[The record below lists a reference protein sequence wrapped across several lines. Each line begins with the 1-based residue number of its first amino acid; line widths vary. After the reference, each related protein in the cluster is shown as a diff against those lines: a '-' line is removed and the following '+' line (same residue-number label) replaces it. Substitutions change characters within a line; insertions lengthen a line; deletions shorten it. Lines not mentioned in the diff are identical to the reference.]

1 MNSFHFETTPRI
13 ICHSGA
19 CAGLGEAARN
29 LGIRHA
35 FFVTDNGLHQAG
47 LTTSAIDALKA
58 AGIAVSIFSAVQA
71 DPPESV
77 IVQAAASAR
86 EAGADGVIGFGGGSS
101 MDTAKLVALLV
112 KSPQELS
119 GIYGV
124 GLARG
129 PRLPLIQIPTTA
141 GTGSEVTPI
150 SVVTTPTDEK
160 KPVVSSFLLP
170 DIALLDPQLTIALPP
185 AITGATGIDALV
197 HAIESLSTHLKRN
210 PLSDLLAIKAVQ
222 MVYSHLPKAVK
233 DGGNL
238 EVREQMLLA
247 SLFAGMAFSNASV
260 GAVHAFAY
268 PLGVR
273 FHVPHG
279 LSNSLMLPHILR
291 FNLKA
296 GEATY
301 ALLGRSIRPELGIAS
316 DAQAA
321 AVFVDAVSELVA
333 QMPYAQRLRDVG
345 IGRDDL
351 PVLAKDVMGIQRLLA
366 HNPRPITPDDAMA
379 LYASAF

>member
-1 MNSFHFETTPRI
+1 MNPFHFETTPRI
-13 ICHSGA
+13 ICHTGA
-19 CAGLGEAARN
+19 ITKLGEVARN

-35 FFVTDNGLHQAG
+35 FFVTDKGLHQAG
-47 LTTSAIDALKA
+47 LTSAAMDSLKA
-58 AGIAVSIFSAVQA
+58 ADIAVTVFSEVQA

-77 IVQAAASAR
+77 IVQAAAAAS

-112 KSPQELS
+112 RSPQELS
-119 GIYGV
+119 AIYGA

-150 SVVTTPTDEK
+150 SVVTTPTEEK
-160 KPVVSSFLLP
+160 KAVFSSLLLP
-170 DIALLDPQLTIALPP
+170 DIALLDAQLTIALPP
-185 AITGATGIDALV
+185 AVTGATGVDALV
-197 HAIESLSTHLKRN
+197 HAIESLSTRLKRN

-222 MVYSHLPKAVK
+222 MICDNLPKAVK
-233 DGGNL
+233 EGGNL

-247 SLFAGMAFSNASV
+247 SLFAGMAFANASV

-291 FNLKA
+291 FNLRA
-296 GEATY
+296 AESTY
-301 ALLGRSIRPELGIAS
+301 AMLGRSIRPELETAS
-316 DAQAA
+316 DAAA
-321 AVFVDAVSELVA
+321 SEAFVDAMSELVA
-333 QMPYAQRLRDVG
+333 QMPYAQSLRELGVA
-345 IGRDDL
+345 RDDL
-351 PVLAKDVMGIQRLLA
+351 ALLAQEVMGIQRLLV
-366 HNPRPITPDDAMA
+366 HNPRPITHEDAMN
-379 LYASAF
+379 LYAQAF

>member
-1 MNSFHFETTPRI
+1 MNPFHFETTPRI

-19 CAGLGEAARN
+19 CASLGEAARN

-35 FFVTDNGLHQAG
+35 FFVTDKGVHQAG
-47 LTTSAIDALKA
+47 LTTAAIDALKA
-58 AGIAVSIFSAVQA
+58 ADIVVTVFSDVQA

-77 IVQAAASAR
+77 IVQAAASAL

-119 GIYGV
+119 TIYGV

-150 SVVTTPTDEK
+150 SVITTPTDEK

-185 AITGATGIDALV
+185 AVTGATGIDALV
-197 HAIESLSTHLKRN
+197 HAIEALSTQLKRN

-222 MVYSHLPKAVK
+222 MIYGHLPQAVK

-301 ALLGRSIRPELGIAS
+301 ALLGRSIRPELGTAT

-321 AVFVDAVSELVA
+321 AAFVEAVSELVA
-333 QMPYAQRLRDVG
+333 QMPYAQNLRDVG
-345 IGRDDL
+345 VGPDDL

-366 HNPRPITPDDAMA
+366 HNPCPITPDDAMA
-379 LYASAF
+379 LYTSAF

>member
-1 MNSFHFETTPRI
+1 MNPFHFETTPRI
-13 ICHSGA
+13 ICHNGA
-19 CAGLGEAARN
+19 STKLGEAARN

-35 FFVTDNGLHQAG
+35 FFVTDKGVHQAG
-47 LTTSAIDALKA
+47 LTSAAMDSLKA
-58 AGIAVSIFSAVQA
+58 ADIAVTIFSEVQA

-77 IVQAAASAR
+77 IVQAAAAAR
-86 EAGADGVIGFGGGSS
+86 EAGANGIIGFGGGSS

-119 GIYGV
+119 AIYGA

-160 KPVVSSFLLP
+160 KPVVSSLLLP
-170 DIALLDPQLTIALPP
+170 DIALLDAQLTIALPP
-185 AITGATGIDALV
+185 AVTGATGVDALV
-197 HAIESLSTHLKRN
+197 HAIEALSTRLKRN

-222 MVYSHLPKAVK
+222 MIYDHLPLAVK
-233 DGGNL
+233 EGSNL

-291 FNLKA
+291 FNQQA
-296 GEATY
+296 AESTY
-301 ALLGRSIRPELGIAS
+301 ALLGRSIRPELESAS
-316 DAQAA
+316 DAAA
-321 AVFVDAVSELVA
+321 SAAFVDAMSELVA
-333 QMPYAQRLRDVG
+333 QMPYAQSLRELGVE
-345 IGRDDL
+345 RDDL
-351 PVLAKDVMGIQRLLA
+351 AMLAKDVMGIQRLLD
-366 HNPRPITPDDAMA
+366 HNPCPITHEDAMK
-379 LYASAF
+379 LYARAF